1 MIPTKMWRSEN
12 IQNARSVFG
21 SRVTIQNTS
30 AKHDAIS
37 SAPSTTMHSSAA
49 GITKT
54 VNKIIRNRC
63 GDPTYEFRA
72 RVEMMCAVP
81 G

>member
-1 MIPTKMWRSEN
+1 VLLR
-12 IQNARSVFG
+12 
-21 SRVTIQNTS
+21 
-30 AKHDAIS
+30 
-37 SAPSTTMHSSAA
+37 
-49 GITKT
+49 
-54 VNKIIRNRC
+54 RNRC

>member
-1 MIPTKMWRSEN
+1 MGAYRANDPSGQVR
-12 IQNARSVFG
+12 
-21 SRVTIQNTS
+21 
-30 AKHDAIS
+30 AI
-37 SAPSTTMHSSAA
+37 ALFD
-49 GITKT
+49 G
-54 VNKIIRNRC
+54 NRC